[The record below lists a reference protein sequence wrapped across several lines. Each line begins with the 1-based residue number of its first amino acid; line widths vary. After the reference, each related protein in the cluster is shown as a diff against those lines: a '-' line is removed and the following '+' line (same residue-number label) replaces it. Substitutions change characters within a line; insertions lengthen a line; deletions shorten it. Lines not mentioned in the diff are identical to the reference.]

1 MLTYRSFYKARKS
14 FNKLL
19 IYAILIFVAGVCLVP
34 FLWMVSTSL
43 KSARAIFV
51 YPPEWLPN
59 PVNWRNY
66 SDTWTIVPFGTFF
79 KNTVTIAALCTI
91 GTLISSSMAAFG
103 FARLRFKGQGFLFAV
118 MLATMMIPWKITAVP
133 LYVEFNA
140 LGWIDTLKPLIVPSF
155 FGSAFNIFLLR
166 QFFYSVPY
174 DLDEAALIDGCRP
187 LDIYLRIMLPIIRPG
202 LVAVAIFQIVSA
214 WNDFMGPLI
223 FLNRQENFTMT
234 LGLNLFR
241 NSYMTEWD
249 HLMAAATFTTIVPI
263 IIFFFGQKQL
273 IGGIATSGL
282 KG

>member
-1 MLTYRSFYKARKS
+1 MPARNLTFRIRK
-14 FNKLL
+14 FIGKFAVY
-19 IYAILIFVAGVCLVP
+19 IILVLVAAVCLIP

-43 KSARAIFV
+43 KSSRVIFLF
-51 YPPEWLPN
+51 PPQWIPN
-59 PVNWRNY
+59 PFNWKNY
-66 SDTWTIVPFGTFF
+66 YDTWTIVPFGTFF
-79 KNTVTIAALCTI
+79 KNTVTVAGLCTI
-91 GTLISSSMAAFG
+91 GTLISSSLAAYG
-103 FARLRFKGQGFLFAV
+103 FARLRFKGRDFLFAV
-118 MLATMMIPWKITAVP
+118 LLATMMIPWEITAVP

-140 LGWIDTLKPLIVPSF
+140 LGWIDTLKPLFVPSF

-166 QFFYSVPY
+166 QFFYSIPY

-187 LDIYLRIMLPIIRPG
+187 FDIYLRIMLPIVRPA
-202 LVAVAIFQIVSA
+202 LVAVAIFQIVAA

-223 FLNRQENFTMT
+223 FINRQVNFTLT

-241 NSYMTEWD
+241 NSYLTEWD

>member
-1 MLTYRSFYKARKS
+1 MTTYKLGYKARKS
-14 FNKLL
+14 LGKLVVY
-19 IYAILIFVAGVCLVP
+19 IILICVAAVCLIP

-43 KSARAIFV
+43 KSSKAIFI
-51 YPPEWLPN
+51 YPPQWIPD
-59 PVNWRNY
+59 PVNWHNY
-66 SDTWTIVPFGTFF
+66 YDTWTIVPFATFF
-79 KNTVTIAALCTI
+79 KNTATIAVLSTI
-91 GTLISSSMAAFG
+91 GTIISSSMAAYG
-103 FARLRFKGQGFLFAV
+103 FARVKFKGQGFLFGV
-118 MLATMMIPWKITAVP
+118 MLATMMIPWEITAVP
-133 LYVEFNA
+133 LYVEFNM

-174 DLDEAALIDGCRP
+174 DLDEAAIIDGCRP
-187 LDIYLRIMLPIIRPG
+187 LDIYLRIMLPIVRPA
-202 LVAVAIFQIVSA
+202 LVTVSIFQIVNA

-241 NSYMTEWD
+241 NSYLTEWD

-263 IIFFFGQKQL
+263 VIFFFGQKQL

>member
-118 MLATMMIPWKITAVP
+118 MLATMMIPWEITAVP